1 MRYGRLL
8 RVSKT
13 VTIGDI
19 TGPDGQWIVAVDD
32 KVVVSSDN
40 VRKMLDLTEKHPPE
54 DAVVTRVLYP
64 QAYFY

>member
-1 MRYGRLL
+1 MRYRRLP

-19 TGPDGQWIVAVDD
+19 TGPEGQWIVVVGG
-32 KVVVSSDN
+32 KVVASSDN
-40 VRKMLDLTEKHPPE
+40 VRKMLDLAEKYPPE
-54 DAVVTRVLYP
+54 DTFVTRVLYP